1 MRQLFFFLSCLSIG
15 LAPATTACYGPAD
28 AASARTDSLRTDSIA
43 RARQDSI
50 NRTLPGY
57 VVDSARPIPEE
68 IRRFAARVGG
78 DPVMSFAYASASR
91 ETLIRR
97 VVRDVTQADSTDL
110 AAAAITPREFID
122 LVYPSSP
129 YTHRPYEQPPD
140 LVWMQIAS
148 PSATGYRRLL
158 ARRGGQAFTYVGHTC
173 ASKPDRQGP
182 NTLYVDC
189 FITVRDPQNAQIK
202 QRWFGTIIE
211 RDGRFK
217 ILSYRNQF

>member
-1 MRQLFFFLSCLSIG
+1 MRFLSLVVPVIALASLSTG
-15 LAPATTACYGPAD
+15 CYDPAHAAAARAD
-28 AASARTDSLRTDSIA
+28 SSRSDSIA

-57 VVDSARPIPEE
+57 VVDSARPISEE
-68 IRRFAARVGG
+68 IRRFAVRVGG
-78 DPVMSFAYASASR
+78 DPVTSFAHASASR

-97 VVRDVTQADSTDL
+97 VVRDVARADSTDL

-148 PSATGYRRLL
+148 PSAAGYRRLL
-158 ARRGGQAFTYVGHTC
+158 ARRGGQAFTYVGHLC
-173 ASKPDRQGP
+173 AGTPDRQGP

-189 FITVRDPQNAQIK
+189 FITVRDPQNELIK

-217 ILSYRNQF
+217 ILSYRNQY

>member
-1 MRQLFFFLSCLSIG
+1 MRPLFLFISFLCIG
-15 LAPATTACYGPAD
+15 FMTATAACYGPAD
-28 AASARTDSLRTDSIA
+28 AASARTDSLRTDSIT

-57 VVDSARPIPEE
+57 VVDSARPIPDE

-78 DPVMSFAYASASR
+78 DPVSAFVHASESR
-91 ETLIRR
+91 ESLIRR
-97 VVRDVTQADSTDL
+97 VVRDVTLADSTDL

-140 LVWMQIAS
+140 LVWMQISS
-148 PSATGYRRLL
+148 PSAAGYRRLL

-173 ASKPDRQGP
+173 GGKPDRQGT
-182 NTLYVDC
+182 NTLFVDC
-189 FITVRDPQNAQIK
+189 VIAVRDPQHEQIK